1 MVKVSPREEENE
13 KIYHNLLESFLA
25 SRCSMGARR
34 IAPER
39 TNRKFVSDTT

>member
-13 KIYHNLLESFLA
+13 KIYHNLLEIFLA

-34 IAPER
+34 IARER